1 MSPLIDPSCRDL
13 SFSSDSYFG
22 VSCMSK
28 INYVWLELNFFLV
41 FKIPIF
47 YIQMSRTQLGPNDPV
62 CRFGSFEKTGITIS
76 LAVYPAV
83 FFTTQTLI
91 IHKPSSNMF
100 IDYSVEMSRLI
111 VLCQEILDLISD
123 FCLHFLQ
130 HPFKYH
136 NSILFF

>member
-83 FFTTQTLI
+83 LFTTQTFIIQKPQSHTLI
-91 IHKPSSNMF
+91 DERIER
-100 IDYSVEMSRLI
+100 YLLTVQ
-111 VLCQEILDLISD
+111 CQQTVDL
-123 FCLHFLQ
+123 
-130 HPFKYH
+130 PR
-136 NSILFF
+136 